1 MQQPCSFV
9 TSERE
14 SREGCILQELETLF
28 VYVDNKQREKLL
40 QECLESEILTT
51 EAESQK
57 MNWLENGVQLI
68 YKMMPSPANMYHG
81 LLNQGATCYLNSVLQ
96 VLFMTKDFKEAV
108 ERHTCEHPGTECI
121 DCHLTSLFH
130 DLKEHFANTY
140 TITKKLGINNV
151 YEQCDAAEYYEK
163 ILGLTSPDASK
174 IFHGLLTHKTIC
186 SACRTEI
193 DTDGAFWHLS
203 LALVD
208 YSEHYSVVNGI
219 EEYFRAS
226 DFSGENQMYCDECGA
241 KTDATI
247 KSVIKRHPEV
257 LMLLLKRFEFDYR
270 YMTYVKINHTVAV
283 PHTLQIPENQAYELY
298 AFVEHFGDLRSG
310 HYTATIKSQEDDRW
324 YNFNDA
330 TITLVRLITL
340 TSVLYI
346 LQCKQLIHHV
356 ICFGYSFHQQLD
368 NQPFQ
373 LDDFEKSSSA
383 YLLFYKKKVDP
394 ADTCS
399 QDIREVPTPGGVLPF
414 TCDIY
419 DHGEDAAKRAEYDK
433 AAEAGNN
440 TAVAVSIDRNEET
453 GIKDLV
459 SVLEMSRELGVSS
472 DLCGEDQKVYARP
485 SIPYNHQECNEESN
499 DLSYRPQGAHAE
511 RPRDE
516 GETVM
521 DDEDMRGN
529 AEAKDQAVKGETQL
543 EEGVADQDLNLKPVS
558 VDKQGDNDKMEINV
572 RVDKERKTGADET
585 GMESGNAG
593 KFQGKEQ
600 KRRDHKHAE
609 RKGTSERLQH
619 SGQDVEDQNND
630 VRSEWVTRTTQ
641 NDDGTAKKQE
651 KKGDNGHFQRREDS
665 SLRRPELV
673 ASSRQ
678 GDTQPKAR
686 TGYNEGAIKGRC
698 GSKQS
703 KTYDGM
709 IIEEEFKDGV
719 QTSTEIKNVRI
730 VTLAGPSQDGIK
742 SWVEYN
748 DGNVKRKSD
757 TKTDAK
763 VTLSEGVHNLKLNNS
778 PALKQPT
785 RRRNH
790 RNEGLSDAADQAG
803 IKHAT
808 KKRKLNRFSPYK
820 QSTKE
825 KKKGTKTTGCLP
837 FFFKCRRI
845 GDQTSESD

>member
-1 MQQPCSFV
+1 
-9 TSERE
+9 
-14 SREGCILQELETLF
+14 
-28 VYVDNKQREKLL
+28 
-40 QECLESEILTT
+40 
-51 EAESQK
+51 
-57 MNWLENGVQLI
+57 MNYLENGVKLI
-68 YKMMPSPANMYHG
+68 YKMMPSPANRYHG

-96 VLFMTKDFKEAV
+96 VLFMTEDFREAV

-121 DCHLTSLFH
+121 DPHLKSLFC
-130 DLKEHFANTY
+130 DLKDHMAHTY
-140 TITKKLGINNV
+140 TITKKLSITNV
-151 YEQCDAAEYYEK
+151 YEQRDAAEYYEK

-186 SACRTEI
+186 SACHTET

-226 DFSGENQMYCDECGA
+226 DFSGENQMYCDKCDA
-241 KTDATI
+241 KSDATI
-247 KSVIKRHPEV
+247 KCLIKHHPEV

-270 YMTYVKINHTVAV
+270 YMTYVKINRTVDI
-283 PHTLQIPENQAYELY
+283 PYTLQIPENQEYELY
-298 AFVEHFGDLRSG
+298 AVVEHFGDLRSG

-324 YNFNDA
+324 YNFSDA
-330 TITLVRLITL
+330 TVTLMD
-340 TSVLYI
+340 Y
-346 LQCKQLIHHV
+346 
-356 ICFGYSFHQQLD
+356 
-368 NQPFQ
+368 QPFQ

-383 YLLFYKKKVDP
+383 YLLFYRKKKVHP

-399 QDIREVPTPGGVLPF
+399 QDIREVPTTPGGFSPS

-419 DHGEDAAKRAEYDK
+419 YHGQDAAEREEYEK

-459 SVLEMSRELGVSS
+459 SVPERSRELVVSS
-472 DLCGEDQKVYARP
+472 DLYIEDQDVNARP
-485 SIPYNHQECNEESN
+485 SIPYNHQECNEERN

-516 GETVM
+516 KTVM
-521 DDEDMRGN
+521 DDEDKSGN
-529 AEAKDQAVKGETQL
+529 AEAKEQAVKRETQL
-543 EEGVADQDLNLKPVS
+543 EVS
-558 VDKQGDNDKMEINV
+558 VTDQENDSGRLDDVRHKRPHECLEDDDISNTSCNHQKYKQEVSSMHERREYPHHVDMQRDEERMVMDVNKDRDGKMEGEQSERRETDSTKYIDKDEEHQ
-572 RVDKERKTGADET
+572 VDEGLD
-585 GMESGNAG
+585 
-593 KFQGKEQ
+593 
-600 KRRDHKHAE
+600 DV

-630 VRSEWVTRTTQ
+630 VRQNRSEWVTRTTQ
-641 NDDGTAKKQE
+641 KYVGAAKQQE

-665 SLRRPELV
+665 SLRRPGLV
-673 ASSRQ
+673 ASSSQ
-678 GDTQPKAR
+678 GDAQTKAR
-686 TGYNEGAIKGRC
+686 TGYNEGAIKGS

-703 KTYDGM
+703 KTYDVM

-719 QTSTEIKNVRI
+719 QRSCEIKNMRI
-730 VTLAGPSQDGIK
+730 ETLAGTSQDGMK
-742 SWVEYN
+742 SRVEYN

-763 VTLSEGVHNLKLNNS
+763 VSFLEGVHDLKLNDS
-778 PALKQPT
+778 PELKQPT
-785 RRRNH
+785 RRNK
-790 RNEGLSDAADQAG
+790 GQSDAADQAG

-808 KKRKLNRFSPYK
+808 KERGEKKRKWTLRFSPYK
-820 QSTKE
+820 QRTKE
-825 KKKGTKTTGCLP
+825 KKKRTKTTGCFP
-837 FFFKCRRI
+837 FSCKSRKI